1 MAVGDNK
8 GLVLIISSPSGAGK
22 TTICKKLINEVEGL
36 NLSVSVT
43 TRQKRKDEIEGK
55 HYFFKNEK
63 EFNKLLK
70 QNEFLEY
77 ANVFGFSYG
86 TLKKEVLSKINNGKD
101 VIVDIDWQGTRQIEK
116 SLPNDIVKV
125 FILPPSMKE
134 LENRLG
140 KRASENKENFVKRMS
155 EAKKEISHYKE
166 YDFIVV
172 NDDLQ
177 LAVNQIKSILFS
189 ERLRINRQISL
200 TKTLKELL

>member
-1 MAVGDNK
+1 MTTIYNK

-22 TTICKKLINEVEGL
+22 TTICNKLIDEVKGI

-55 HYFFKNEK
+55 HYFFKSEK

-70 QNEFLEY
+70 RNEFIET
-77 ANVFGFSYG
+77 ASVFGCYYG
-86 TLKKEVLSKINNGKD
+86 TLKNEVVSKINNGTD

-116 SLPNDIVKV
+116 RLPNDIVKV

-134 LENRLG
+134 LEIRLG
-140 KRASENKENFVKRMS
+140 TRASENKENFIKRMS

-172 NDDLQ
+172 NDELQ
-177 LAVNQIKSILFS
+177 KAVNQIKSILFS
-189 ERLRINRQISL
+189 ERLRRYRQ
-200 TKTLKELL
+200 LKLKNFLNELL

>member
-1 MAVGDNK
+1 MSVIINK

-43 TRQKRKDEIEGK
+43 TRQKRKNEIEGK

-70 QNEFLEY
+70 QNEFLEH
-77 ANVFGFSYG
+77 ANVFGFFYG
-86 TLKKEVLSKINNGKD
+86 TLKNEVLSKINNGKD

-177 LAVNQIKSILFS
+177 IAVNQIKSILFS
-189 ERLRINRQISL
+189 ERLRRNRQLSL
-200 TKTLKELL
+200 TKTLKKLL

>member
-1 MAVGDNK
+1 MSVNDNK

-70 QNEFLEY
+70 QNEFLEH
-77 ANVFGFSYG
+77 ANVFGFFYG
-86 TLKKEVLSKINNGKD
+86 TLKNEVLSKINNGKD

-116 SLPNDIVKV
+116 SLPNDIIKV

-166 YDFIVV
+166 YDFIIV
-172 NDDLQ
+172 NDDLK

-189 ERLRINRQISL
+189 ERLRRNRQLSL

>member
-1 MAVGDNK
+1 MSDIDNK

-22 TTICKKLINEVEGL
+22 TTICKKLIDEVEGL

-63 EFNKLLK
+63 EFKKLLK
-70 QNEFLEY
+70 QNDFLEH
-77 ANVFGFSYG
+77 ANVFGCFYG
-86 TLKKEVLSKINNGKD
+86 TLKKEVVSKINNGTD

-116 SLPNDIVKV
+116 RLPNDIVKV
-125 FILPPSMKE
+125 FILPPTMKE
-134 LENRLG
+134 LEYRLG
-140 KRASENKENFVKRMS
+140 KRASENKENFLKRMS

-166 YDFIVV
+166 YDFVII

-177 LAVNQIKSILFS
+177 LAVNKIKSILFS
-189 ERLRINRQISL
+189 ERLRRHRQPSL